1 MAGYILQLKNIH
13 KSFPG
18 IKVLEDVHFELL
30 PGEIHALM
38 GENGAGK
45 STLIKIISGV
55 YQSDNGGEMYLNGER
70 VYIRSPLDAQNL
82 GIAAVHQHVTS
93 FPDLS
98 VAENIFMGHE
108 KTRSFFGVMEWNTMN
123 NETNKLLEQLDAKFD
138 SRVQMGSLSVAQQQI
153 VEIAKALSTNAR
165 IIIMD
170 EPTAALTNRESEDL
184 YGIIRNLKAKGVS
197 IIFISHRFEDM
208 YTIADRVTVMRDGR
222 YVNTWNV
229 TEVDDHAMVM
239 AMVGREILQFFPKRD
254 SKPGEEIF
262 RVEGLSRTGFFKDI
276 SFNLRRGEIVA
287 LTGLV
292 GSGRT
297 ELCEAIFGITAYDEG
312 KVTLNGEPL
321 RRGDPAASL
330 GAGIGY
336 LPEDRHRQGL
346 VLPWEIVKNISLS
359 GLSQFAPRG
368 WINTKKEN
376 ASAKELGEKLKIKAW
391 SVHEKVST
399 LSGGNQQKVIVA
411 KLLNSDMKVLIL
423 DEPTKGVDVGA
434 KFSIYEIMNDLVAA
448 GYGIVMVSSE
458 LPEVLGVS
466 DRVVV
471 MKEGR
476 VTAVMDV
483 KDATQEKILRYAAT
497 QGAVA
502 HNPVPKTAQ
511 PAMVHDA

>member
-1 MAGYILQLKNIH
+1 MAEYILQLKNIH

-55 YQSDNGGEMYLNGER
+55 HQSDRQGEIYLDGKQ
-70 VYIRSPLDAQNL
+70 VYIRSPLDAQAL

-98 VAENIFMGHE
+98 VAENVFIGHE
-108 KTRSFFGVMEWNTMN
+108 KIHSFAKVIDWKAMHKQAND
-123 NETNKLLEQLDAKFD
+123 LLERLDAKFD

-165 IIIMD
+165 ILIMD
-170 EPTAALTNRESEDL
+170 EPTAALTSQESEDL
-184 YGIIRNLKAKGVS
+184 YGIIRGLKQKGVS

-229 TEVDDHAMVM
+229 PEVNDNTMVV
-239 AMVGREILQFFPKRD
+239 AMVGRELVQFFPKRD
-254 SKPGEEIF
+254 VKPGEEIF
-262 RVEGLSRTGFFKDI
+262 RVEGLCRTGFFKDV
-276 SFNLRRGEIVA
+276 SFTLRRGEILA

-297 ELCEAIFGITAYDEG
+297 EVCEAIFGVTVYDEG
-312 KVTLNGEPL
+312 TVTLNGQSL
-321 RRGDPAASL
+321 HRGDPAASI

-336 LPEDRHRQGL
+336 LPEDRHKQGL
-346 VLPWEIVKNISLS
+346 VLPWEISKNITLS
-359 GLSQFAPRG
+359 GLDQFTIRG
-368 WINTKKEN
+368 WIDLKKEN
-376 ASAKELGEKLKIKAW
+376 AAAKTLGEKLGIKAQ
-391 SVHEKVST
+391 SVYDRVST

-434 KFSIYEIMNDLVAA
+434 KYSIYEIMNELAAA
-448 GYGIVMVSSE
+448 GYGIIMVSSE

-476 VTAVMDV
+476 VTATMDV
-483 KDATQEKILRYAAT
+483 KEATQETILRYAAI
-497 QGAVA
+497 QNPPSVQVKAPGA
-502 HNPVPKTAQ
+502 
-511 PAMVHDA
+511 